1 MKHREITL
9 RALEPEDL
17 ELLYDWEND
26 MANWLISNTM
36 TPFSRF
42 TLKRYLENS
51 HKDIYETGQLR
62 LMIDHTTDNITIGT
76 IDLFDYDPFHRR
88 AGVGILIALEDYR
101 RKGFATMALEC
112 LIDYSFRNLMLHQLY
127 CSILSN
133 NQESIALF
141 RKLGFK
147 QAGIRY
153 DWIRVTDGYLDE
165 HLFQLVNPGA

>member
-1 MKHREITL
+1 M

-17 ELLYDWEND
+17 ELLYDWENN

-42 TLKRYLENS
+42 TLKRYLEDS

-62 LMIDHTTDNITIGT
+62 LMIDHKSDNRTIGT

-88 AGVGILIALEDYR
+88 AGVGILIALEEYR
-101 RKGFATMALEC
+101 RRGFATMALEC
-112 LIDYSFRNLMLHQLY
+112 IINYSFRNLMLHQLY

-133 NQESIALF
+133 NKESMALF
-141 RKLGFK
+141 RKLGFV
-147 QAGIRY
+147 QAGIRVS
-153 DWIRVTDGYLDE
+153 WIRIADGYLDE
-165 HLFQLVNPGA
+165 HLFQLVNRDA